1 MHTFVQ
7 FYHQKRSGYVCALR
21 SGILVLSLAL
31 AAPAAYA
38 GMGGAGGG
46 GGGSS
51 AGAAAGAGAG
61 GGGAGAAAGA
71 GGGGAGAG
79 SGGGGGTVHRPNG
92 QTELTTCRRGMVWD
106 TKDQKCLARHSAVL
120 PQRELTEFEF
130 ALAKELPA

>member
-7 FYHQKRSGYVCALR
+7 FYHQKKSGYVCALR

-51 AGAAAGAGAG
+51 
-61 GGGAGAAAGA
+61 AGAAAGA

-106 TKDQKCLARHSAVL
+106 TKDQKCLARH
-120 PQRELTEFEF
+120 
-130 ALAKELPA
+130 

>member
-7 FYHQKRSGYVCALR
+7 FYHHKKSGCFCTLR

-51 AGAAAGAGAG
+51 AGAAAGASGSS
-61 GGGAGAAAGA
+61 AGAAAGA
-71 GGGGAGAG
+71 GSGGAGAG
-79 SGGGGGTVHRPNG
+79 GGGGGETVHRPNG

-106 TKDQKCLARHSAVL
+106 SKDQKCLAWHSAVP
-120 PQRELTEFEF
+120 PQRDLTEFEF
-130 ALAKELPA
+130 AFAKEPPAWR